1 MAMSSFNIR
10 TNVEVHAEQ
19 LEEDRAIITPR
30 GSENGQAGDWEVL
43 FPDGNVQKMANE
55 EWEEAQ
61 GKSDEEKQTEV
72 SGEGI
77 SSAGNKGRATTEES
91 ADEDHADIGDEE
103 DSAEETVTPEKPPR
117 SSKTKVADDKF

>member
-30 GSENGQAGDWEVL
+30 GSENGQKGDWEVL
-43 FPDGNVQKMANE
+43 FPDGNVQRMTDE
-55 EWEEAQ
+55 QWQEAQ

-77 SSAGNKGRATTEES
+77 SSPGNRESETTES
-91 ADEDHADIGDEE
+91 ADEDRGIGDEDSE
-103 DSAEETVTPEKPPR
+103 DKLPETPEKRPR
-117 SSKTKVADDKF
+117 SSKTTDDDKF